1 MTPLIRTFR
10 PLLLAVLALT
20 AVSLAR
26 PGTAVA
32 ACFAA
37 PAGTRVVP
45 QRAPSAPAGSARVLT
60 VADQGSSPSPVVG
73 MWHTLFLLG
82 NGPDRYDESLQ
93 QFHADGTEMM
103 LSNGL
108 PPALGNVCVGIW
120 KHTGGRSL
128 KVKHMAWNWEANG
141 TFAGTFIMEIELR
154 VSGDGRTFEGSW
166 TADSYDPAGDVIPA
180 MHAEGVTRGR
190 RISVD

>member
-1 MTPLIRTFR
+1 
-10 PLLLAVLALT
+10 V
-20 AVSLAR
+20 
-26 PGTAVA
+26 
-32 ACFAA
+32 
-37 PAGTRVVP
+37 
-45 QRAPSAPAGSARVLT
+45 QVLT
-60 VADQGSSPSPVVG
+60 VADHGSSPAPVVG
-73 MWHTLFLLG
+73 MWHTVFLLG

-93 QFHADGTEMM
+93 QFHSDGTEMM

-108 PPALGNVCVGIW
+108 PPGLGNVCVGIW

-128 KVKHMAWNWEANG
+128 KLKHMAWNWEANG
-141 TFAGTFIMEIELR
+141 TFAGTFIMEAELR
-154 VSGDGRTFEGSW
+154 VSRDGRTFEGTW